1 MTIKTIK
8 ATKKDGQLVIDAG
21 QQLLLDLFLKQMVKD
36 DDTLF
41 ITYEVETDDHSYA
54 QVSKVH
60 ASIRELAQFT
70 GEDFKEMKLNVK
82 REMGLFEPGT
92 DKLKSFGDY
101 SKKELSE
108 AIRLVIKWGDIA
120 GLNLS

>member
-1 MTIKTIK
+1 MNIKTIK
-8 ATKKDGQLVIDAG
+8 ASKKDGKLVIDDG
-21 QQLLLDLFLKQMVKD
+21 QQLLFDLFLKQMVKD
-36 DDTLF
+36 GDTLF

-54 QVSKVH
+54 QVSKIH
-60 ASIRELAQFT
+60 ASIRELAIST
-70 GEDFKEMKLNVK
+70 GEDFEEMKIIVK

-92 DKLKSFGDY
+92 DKLKSFGKY
-101 SKKELSE
+101 SKTELSE

>member
-1 MTIKTIK
+1 MITIT
-8 ATKKDGQLVIDAG
+8 ATKVDGQIIIDAG
-21 QQLLLDLFLKQMVKD
+21 QQALLDLFLQHRVTDNDKI
-36 DDTLF
+36 F

-60 ASIRELAQFT
+60 ASIRELAVYT
-70 GEDFKEMKLNVK
+70 GEDFEKMKENVK
-82 REMGLFEPGT
+82 IEMGLFEPGN

-108 AIRLVIKWGDIA
+108 AIRIVVKWGDMV